1 MTDIKILKIID
12 YTIPM
17 YGNKRIFPYGYI
29 EVSNG
34 TDTKVVKFD
43 KDNKWLRFSF
53 TFNRKRYFME
63 NIGGLYNPKF
73 IIKESD

>member
-1 MTDIKILKIID
+1 MNKIEILRIVD

-17 YGNKRIFPYGYI
+17 YGNKRIFPYGKV

-34 TDTKVVKFD
+34 TDIKVVKFEG
-43 KDNKWLRFSF
+43 DNFCKPSF

-63 NIGGLYNPKF
+63 NIGSLYNPNF